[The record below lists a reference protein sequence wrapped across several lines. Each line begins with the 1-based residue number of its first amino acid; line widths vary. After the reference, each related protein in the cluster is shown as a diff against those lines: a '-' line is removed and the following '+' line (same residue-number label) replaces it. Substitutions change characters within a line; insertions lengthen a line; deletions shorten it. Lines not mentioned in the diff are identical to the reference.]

1 MKAIRRMAPGSM
13 RIMPRF
19 LSRSKKS
26 LMEKGFEGGLDAME
40 DMLSGLLKKLCLLK
54 SPLTPL
60 FQRGEFFPL

>member
-26 LMEKGFEGGLDAME
+26 LMEKGFEDGLDAME

-54 SPLTPL
+54 SSLTPL
-60 FQRGEFFPL
+60 FRRREFFPV